1 MTDHER
7 AFEDHRVF
15 LRGLAY
21 RMTGSLTE
29 AEDLLQDAFLK
40 WRSVTDVVGNPRAY
54 LSTLMTRLCL
64 DWLKSAR
71 VTREAYV
78 GPWLPEPVLDEG
90 SLLPDASSELA
101 HDISLAL
108 MLALERL
115 SPLERAAFLLHDV
128 FDVDFAEI
136 AQTLGKSE
144 PACRQLA
151 RRARTHLRESRP
163 RRRPTDGETERVL
176 GAFARAVSGDFD
188 ALRDVLTEDATFYAD
203 GGGRVPA
210 ATLPI
215 VGRDDIVRFLTGVL
229 AKFRSWY
236 ATEPPTPASEDLVWR
251 PVVING
257 MPGFV
262 MSFGGRV
269 LQTLALD
276 IQDGRIAAL
285 YATRNPDKLTGVTAR
300 FGASSN

>member
-21 RMTGSLTE
+21 RMIGSLTE

-40 WRSVTDVVGNPRAY
+40 WRGVTDVENPRAY
-54 LSTLMTRLCL
+54 LSTMMTRLCL

-128 FDVDFAEI
+128 FDVDFAEV

-151 RRARTHLRESRP
+151 RRARTHLCESRP
-163 RRRPTDGETERVL
+163 RRRPTDVETERVL

-215 VGRDDIVRFLTGVL
+215 VGRDNIVRFLAGVL

-236 ATEPPTPASEDLVWR
+236 ATEPPTPAAEDLVWR

-262 MSFGGRV
+262 MSYGGRV

-276 IQDGRIAAL
+276 LQDGMVTAL
-285 YATRNPDKLTGVTAR
+285 YATRNPDKLTAVTAR
-300 FGASSN
+300 FGAPSN